1 MTSYLEAKEAY
12 EKACEKALRMAN
24 AQAYSFWWTTER
36 GIREYTD
43 LLKACRRECGTLE
56 KLRTLNQIKAS
67 LPKWLAA

>member
-12 EKACEKALRMAN
+12 EKACEKPYRWLMCGLIL
-24 AQAYSFWWTTER
+24 FWWTTQK

-43 LLKACRRECGTLE
+43 LLIACRKECGTLE